1 MASETMQ
8 QLVIPFA
15 LRKHL
20 MRGLTIE
27 EFAHQLVHAV
37 SLKDDDEIP
46 DTLQI
51 VFGKTEGAMAI
62 GASGLLCQVAGPVY
76 RLLSCI
82 DDSALRMQAAQWLI
96 LDPLVMLE
104 PMAEFSPEDL
114 GVVIATLQSKD
125 ERADENRGAIRDC
138 ITAAVINFYS
148 LNFDLLTDLGQ
159 SIADRLGPDESG
171 LVLLDCLK
179 MRAALHQNFWQNC
192 ELAQQISRG
201 QPAVAAKVLES
212 YSAAAADHTG
222 NLLDFVISVSQAP
235 AQEMDALLAQPAA
248 PAMTA

>member
-1 MASETMQ
+1 MDDSMQ

-15 LRKHL
+15 LRKH
-20 MRGLTIE
+20 MQRGLAIE
-27 EFAHQLVHAV
+27 ELAHQVVHAV
-37 SLKDDDEIP
+37 SLQDDDEIP

-82 DDSALRMQAAQWLI
+82 DDSALRLQVAQWLVI
-96 LDPLVMLE
+96 DPLVMLE

-114 GVVIATLQSKD
+114 GAVIAVMKSAD
-125 ERADENRGAIRDC
+125 ERAEENRGAIRDC

-148 LNFDLLTDLGQ
+148 FNFDMLTGLGQ
-159 SIADRLGPDESG
+159 NIADRLGPDESG

-179 MRAALHQNFWQNC
+179 MRSALHENFWKNC

-235 AQEMDALLAQPAA
+235 AREMDALLALPAA